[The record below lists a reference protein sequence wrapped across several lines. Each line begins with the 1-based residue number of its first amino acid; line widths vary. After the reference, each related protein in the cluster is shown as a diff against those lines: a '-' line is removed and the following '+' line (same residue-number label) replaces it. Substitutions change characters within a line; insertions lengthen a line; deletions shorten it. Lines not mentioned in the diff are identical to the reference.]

1 MDMEKIIHYNSLYD
15 CYKPLFTEKQQLYF
29 QDYYFNNLSLGEIAD
44 NNNVSRNAVH
54 NQLRIIEAR
63 LDELEVLLGL
73 CKKRKEVIRLLNG
86 KVDDELLEK
95 IKNIL

>member
-1 MDMEKIIHYNSLYD
+1 MD
-15 CYKPLFTEKQQLYF
+15 
-29 QDYYFNNLSLGEIAD
+29 NLSLGEIAD

-54 NQLRIIEAR
+54 NQLKIIEAR

>member
-54 NQLRIIEAR
+54 NNLVFYCYEANPLKNYPYKSLRDKIY
-63 LDELEVLLGL
+63 LVLA
-73 CKKRKEVIRLLNG
+73 LLSY
-86 KVDDELLEK
+86 KHT
-95 IKNIL
+95 

>member
-54 NQLRIIEAR
+54 NQLKIIESR
-63 LDELEVLLGL
+63 LDELEMLLGL
-73 CKKRKEVIRLLNG
+73 FKKRKDVVKLLDG
-86 KVDDELLEK
+86 KIDDELLEK